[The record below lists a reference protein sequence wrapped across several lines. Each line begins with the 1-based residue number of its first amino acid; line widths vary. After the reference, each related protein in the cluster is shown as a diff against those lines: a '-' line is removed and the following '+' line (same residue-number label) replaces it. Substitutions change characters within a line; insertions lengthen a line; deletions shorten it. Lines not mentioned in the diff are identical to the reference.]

1 MRKSSVEHRTVRG
14 GSRDGRRAVKH
25 GTKVT
30 RRSFLERTVLASTAL
45 SAGACAGT
53 GAMQPPAVSGAVDPY
68 ERGAPLTP
76 PEANALRLCAQIF
89 LPEPLPI
96 GGPSIDDVVANL
108 QRFVENAD
116 PATLSSLRSS
126 LALLGTFAPL
136 VASNLPAL
144 RRDVAAQLL
153 QRDSTPI
160 KAALDELHKVV
171 VLGYYGQKGAD
182 AVVGYH
188 RPTPQ
193 PLARRRLR
201 ISARPAERVFDVA
214 IVGAGVAGS
223 LLAERLTRQGKSV
236 VLLES
241 GPYFAEMDIDTDE
254 VVWVARLQRG
264 SGLQNANATP
274 PYSTSARPFP
284 VLQGACVGGGG
295 VINNAIC
302 FQMPD
307 ARLKAWENVGFPIE
321 ATALRKAYQ
330 TVAGE
335 IRIVPVSR
343 TTRHLNP
350 SLTWGEPFGD
360 ARVPTVTDP
369 PTPGFWE
376 CLVNIV
382 EDGCLGC
389 GLCNTGCGSERKRNA
404 LQVYLPMALERD
416 CELVPNATV
425 ERVVLR
431 RPVHGVPPRVAELAV
446 RSGADTYSVRA
457 REFVLSA
464 GAVQTTALLLR
475 SPDVVAAAGALPIGK
490 RFFANVAS
498 PILALYRDELVHPR
512 AELQLTHYYYPPDPA
527 DAFLIED
534 LYNPPGQAALVMP
547 GYQQQHAR
555 RMAMYANTA
564 LTGAVVPTSSLGWVS
579 LDSAGNPE
587 IVLPLTEEIDRFR
600 RAIGLIS
607 RAMLR
612 RRNGPPPLVIAGSN
626 AGGLEMSNDADVAR
640 FERWFT
646 RFDQVALSTGHPQGG
661 SALSA
666 DPRIGVVDADFRMKG
681 FDNLRICDG
690 SLFPL
695 AAGVNPQWTIMA
707 LTDLCGQAMA

>member
-1 MRKSSVEHRTVRG
+1 V
-14 GSRDGRRAVKH
+14 
-25 GTKVT
+25 
-30 RRSFLERTVLASTAL
+30 F
-45 SAGACAGT
+45 
-53 GAMQPPAVSGAVDPY
+53 P
-68 ERGAPLTP
+68 RGAPLSRA
-76 PEANALRLCAQIF
+76 EWDALELCARVF
-89 LPEPLPI
+89 LPASLPTA
-96 GGPSIDDVVANL
+96 GPGQDDVVANL

-116 PATLSSLRSS
+116 PLTLASLRRS

-136 VASNLPAL
+136 VEGNLDGL
-144 RRDVAAQLL
+144 RRDVAAQLA
-153 QRDSTPI
+153 QRDQTPI
-160 KAALDELHKVV
+160 KSALDELHKVV
-171 VLGYYGQKGAD
+171 VLGYYGQRKAD
-182 AVVGYH
+182 AIVGYE
-188 RPTPQ
+188 RPTTDPIKH
-193 PLARRRLR
+193 LRLPVR
-201 ISARPAERVFDVA
+201 WRPTDRVFDVA

-241 GPYFAEMDIDTDE
+241 GPYVAEMDIDTDE

-264 SGLQNANATP
+264 SGLQNANADP
-274 PYSTSARPFP
+274 PYSSTARPFP

-307 ARLKAWENVGFPIE
+307 ARLQAWRELGFPFE
-321 ATALRKAYQ
+321 PATLRRAYQ
-330 TVAGE
+330 TVASE
-335 IRIVPVSR
+335 IHVVPVSR
-343 TTRHLNP
+343 TTKYLNP
-350 SLTWGEPFGD
+350 SLTWGEPFGE
-360 ARVPTVTDP
+360 AKVPTAADP
-369 PTPGFWE
+369 PTPGFWQ
-376 CLVNIV
+376 CLVNII

-404 LQVYLPMALERD
+404 LQVYLPLALSRD

-425 ERVVLR
+425 ERIVLR
-431 RPVHGVPPRVAELAV
+431 RSVYGVPPRVAELVV
-446 RSGADTYSVRA
+446 RSGSESYSVRA
-457 REFVLSA
+457 REYVLSA

-475 SPDVVAAAGALPIGK
+475 SPDVVAAAGDLPIGK

-498 PILALYRDELVHPR
+498 PVLGIYHGERVHPR

-547 GYQQQHAR
+547 GYQEQHAE
-555 RMAMYANTA
+555 RMRLYASTA
-564 LTGAVVPTSSLGWVS
+564 LTGAVVPTSSLGWVTV
-579 LDSAGNPE
+579 DSAGDPQ
-587 IVLPLTEEIDRFR
+587 IVLPLTEEIGRFR
-600 RAIGLIS
+600 RAIGLVA

-612 RRNGPPPLVIAGSN
+612 RKNGPAPTVIAGAN
-626 AGGLEMSNDADVAR
+626 AGGLEMTTEADVAR

-661 SALSA
+661 SALSV
-666 DPRIGVVDADFRMKG
+666 DSRIGVVGQDFRLKG